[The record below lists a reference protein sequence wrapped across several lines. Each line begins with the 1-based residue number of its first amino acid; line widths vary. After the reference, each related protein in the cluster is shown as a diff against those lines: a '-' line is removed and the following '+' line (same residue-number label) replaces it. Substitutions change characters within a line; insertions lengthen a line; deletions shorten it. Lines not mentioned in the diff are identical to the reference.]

1 MNSEKSLRLPP
12 WLRGS
17 LPRGRGFA
25 DTRGLLDDLALNTV
39 CQSARCPNCFECFSK
54 GTATFLIMG
63 RVCTRNCAFCNIT
76 PGQAAPLDPDE
87 PRRLA
92 EAVVRL
98 GLTHAVITS
107 VTRDDL
113 PDGGAAHFAASI
125 MAVAARSPRT
135 TVEVLIPDFQG
146 DRKALA
152 TVLGA
157 RPSVLNHNVETVPE
171 LYPLIRP
178 QAGYE
183 QSLTLLRRARE
194 MAPDITTK
202 SGLMVGLGERD
213 EQVRRVLTDLARVGC
228 QMVTVGQYLRP
239 SRAHPEVRRY
249 PEPAWFDAL
258 AEYGRSQGIPTMFCA
273 PLVRSSYHAGEFV
286 QG

>member
-12 WLRGS
+12 WLRVS

>member
-1 MNSEKSLRLPP
+1 MLLNSEKSLRLPP
-12 WLRGS
+12 WLRVS

-113 PDGGAAHFAASI
+113 PDGGAAIWAETVERVRD
-125 MAVAARSPRT
+125 AVPEIR
-135 TVEVLIPDFQG
+135 VEVLVPDFRG
-146 DRKALA
+146 AEEALEC
-152 TVLGA
+152 VLAA
-157 RPSVLNHNVETVPE
+157 RPEIFGHNLEKD
-171 LYPLIRP
+171 
-178 QAGYE
+178 Q
-183 QSLTLLRRARE
+183 
-194 MAPDITTK
+194 
-202 SGLMVGLGERD
+202 
-213 EQVRRVLTDLARVGC
+213 
-228 QMVTVGQYLRP
+228 
-239 SRAHPEVRRY
+239 
-249 PEPAWFDAL
+249 
-258 AEYGRSQGIPTMFCA
+258 
-273 PLVRSSYHAGEFV
+273 
-286 QG
+286 